1 MSSEGGR
8 FGGLMEEQS
17 KTITGQI
24 SNIEDAIDVMFNNI
38 GKQSEGIINGALSAT
53 SSLVENYETVGRV
66 IMGLVVTYGVY
77 KTAVMTVTALES
89 FRTKN
94 LALQAVGVQGVTAA
108 EAIHYHWLVLVQK
121 AQALLNAT
129 MLANPYVAV
138 ATAVAAV
145 TAALISLG
153 SEQDRVNAAYDEYMR
168 KRDEAIAKEEEHRR
182 KIEQL
187 IQIAGDESL
196 STDTRRKA
204 LLKLE
209 EKYPDIFKKYATE
222 IEMLKHIRD
231 IKAEIA
237 ILDGKTSIANPVNEL
252 AEIDKRIAEL
262 QKKGAWS
269 LSSTN
274 SYAGTH
280 SSSRTRSEEEE
291 LQQKLRRRRELAKEI
306 ERDRGETYLTNL
318 TGVSNGS
325 LQLQINERRKL
336 LKEIEAQEKLGKK
349 DVTGRVKLGGAT
361 GVYNK
366 QEIQAQL
373 QNLEREQE
381 RRAQIIADGS
391 KNFVAEARKAYR
403 EQEEELKKLRA
414 LTDPKKRAESDITI
428 EIGGKMVKVSDMSLD
443 QFSDAIKKQQAK
455 VDEAEKKLKTLT
467 GKSANKAAEEAN
479 RLAQQGAKYTE
490 EARKQQLVRERA
502 AKDLEFSTRQA
513 EIDAMKESSEKT
525 IKQLTLDFEKR
536 REEIERGYEDLKQQ
550 KIEAAKKLWEANPS
564 NKGKVFDASTVDTTY
579 STEEME
585 NRQKQLDAAFA
596 AYVELLNREEQAN
609 RDAINAY
616 LKQYGDYAQKK
627 QAINESANDRIC
639 ELEEQL
645 SDDMTSEARQAIEAR
660 IALIHKETD
669 AQIEELDQQYG
680 KAKQFMIDLFG
691 DASKKSVAEIEK
703 IIKKYEE
710 LEKFL
715 QGDSTVTR
723 KDLVSLGFTNKELDQ
738 ALDKLSQG
746 KITVKDYTD
755 ALKNM
760 RGELAERSPWQ
771 KFKKDIGDA
780 VDMLKAANGDNTKI
794 GTAITNIGK
803 ACSDYM
809 PEVERFSSAIYN
821 LFGVDD
827 KGARSA
833 ISAMQGLSKAAE
845 GVGQIVSGQWMDGV
859 VNAVDGVSQAFNGLA
874 DMIDDIGSRRDL
886 DAEFNKIELKAIRKA
901 VDKIVD
907 KFEGDSIADAIND
920 YNEAMALYTESL
932 ERAQSNVQDA
942 FSKSSSNIAGRYN
955 HHSINYY
962 MNEIGSKDDI
972 NKINELLGVNLDSFS
987 ELWFLSPDQLAEV
1000 EEKLPHV
1007 FAIIE
1012 KGIEEMSENASASS
1026 DDEDARAMLE
1036 AYMELVGK
1044 KKEIEE
1050 AFTLKMTGTTV
1061 TSVKSDFKNM
1071 LSDMTSDAE
1080 TFSEH
1085 FEEMIRNSVI
1095 NALMSDKYN
1104 AALEEW
1110 YQLFSSYYQN
1120 DSKLG
1125 EDEIADLR
1133 ERYKQISDEAI
1144 AERDA
1149 LVNAMADA
1157 EETMASSFDSLR
1169 SSFRS
1174 ALLDMKGDTRE
1185 WGKNIAQIMT
1195 EALVDRFVLGED
1207 FDKWLNEWAKSY
1219 ESIANATFKNKN
1231 DGTFLSTNPEEIE
1244 AEKAR
1249 LQEIVD
1255 MWGWLADRP
1264 KEMMTRDAIML
1275 EHREEAIA
1283 ALEALAKLDEYET
1296 YTEEERAAAIAE
1308 LNNQLQKEMDLR
1320 KQMAKVYA
1328 DMTGWT
1334 LWQKI
1339 DASPLAN
1346 IGDELISALQ
1356 DTSKG
1361 VEDWKKEIVDSLTND
1376 LIKQI
1381 VYNDSFKEQIQT
1393 LQERYVALFEPDEE
1407 GNKLTPEQIA
1417 AEIEKIA
1424 SELAGMMT
1432 EAEKQVE
1439 GIKTII
1445 PDIDTSPFENVR
1457 DTFLDTLTDI
1467 EGDAEKFKEDLVK
1480 ILTKDLIEKLVLD
1493 VPLTLDVTRRGED
1506 GTIGKIEGKAYDNF
1520 NAYSDDWN
1528 KAYLDGMKELQE
1540 AQKALND
1547 ARASGDEEAIAA
1559 AEAHYNAASAYIDT
1573 LIDELVALEVMTAEE
1588 AKKFTERMKK
1598 AAQDTTFTDMESN
1611 FVSALM
1617 DMEGD
1622 VKDFANDIKKTI
1634 VQKLVEAFMVSE
1646 KIKPLLDDL
1655 QNTFNYAMG
1664 LTFEG
1669 MTTEEAT
1676 KERAK
1681 VIAEGY
1687 TDENGERHQGVDDIT
1702 GVLEPI
1708 KLVVNELL
1716 TAMGYVAKEG
1726 ETLFSNLGDTI
1737 LESLLDVGSGV
1748 EGFMDSITQTIT
1760 EDLVKSYMTTD
1771 EFQDGLKTVKDDLEA
1786 AVKALADAKTPEEIA
1801 AAEEQLKNAK
1811 KAAEDFYNEA
1821 VDGTK
1826 RFTDALKK
1834 IENDTT
1840 FKDMTGNWV
1849 SNLMDFNAT
1858 AEDWAEEIGRTMA
1871 QRIIQQM
1878 IVPTMIQPFL
1888 DSLNDAFNAAMVA
1901 NTTSD
1906 ENGNAVY
1913 NWEGIFD
1920 NEGLKA
1926 ALDALMKQYPEAR
1939 EAVQKIMS
1947 LAGLKPETS
1956 NALDSLGDTLIDRL
1970 LSLDDDVEEIG
1981 KQIGQTL
1988 IREMLQ
1994 QMLATGGYADQIAK
2008 FKEIWQNILTSD
2020 GGQWTDENGM
2030 VWTLETLLAGIAKLE
2045 DDIAKDASFSTLIDK
2060 AKEFGSAAKEGFSDL
2075 RGAFVS
2081 ALLEMNGDAES
2092 FGKQIGRTMLEQMLD
2107 AYIDNKWKDEI
2118 KALNQEWAEALESG
2132 NTEAIEHIKQKVKQ
2146 LYEAIGND
2154 VEVIDIAAAIKELD
2168 KQLDT
2173 TFSDMADS
2181 WASAL
2186 MDMEGTAEDWAQSV
2200 GKMIAEKIIKSMVI
2214 PTMIQP
2220 LLNDMQKA
2228 WNAAAEQEGAT
2239 YQTMLDAM
2247 MPYLSDLVGAYEEL
2261 RPIADYIL
2269 NSLGVYKEVVEE
2281 LKEEV
2286 EYALQDMKDNF
2297 VSDLMDM
2304 EATAE
2309 KRAESISRI
2318 IAENFIKNFVLGD
2331 AFDAQMEQ
2339 WQQHYESILN
2349 SGLSEDER
2357 ARQLKLLRDAIASAK
2372 EGYVEQ
2378 AMAIQ
2383 ELLGLNAT
2391 NSNQTATANIADK
2404 ITYEQADMGLGMLM
2418 ALVMNSE
2425 QMLAT
2430 VRGGVTVF
2438 NGGDAASYQ
2447 AKMATANGEETGRQI
2462 ESMLLGLS
2470 NLNLPDGD
2478 TVREIRVLII
2488 IGNSYLY
2495 DIKTSNEQMLRQFG
2509 ERLESIDNKIGQ
2521 IF

>member
-1 MSSEGGR
+1 MENLHIPITGDSSNFRSALQSARDGVRQTAKQIEDSGMTIEQMFDRIKVAAAASLAGFSVKEFASKVMEVRGEFQKLEVAFTTMLGSAEKADALMQQLVKTAAITPFDLKGVADGAKQLMAYGIAADEVNDTLIHLGDIAAGLSLPLGDLVYLYGTTMTQGRMFTQDLRQFMGRGIPLAEELAKQFGVTKDKVGELVTAGKVGAEEFKKAIMSMSSDGGR

-38 GKQSEGIINGALSAT
+38 GKQSDGIINGALSAI

-237 ILDGKTSIANPVNEL
+237 ILDGKTSITNPANEL

-306 ERDRGETYLTNL
+306 ERDRGEAYLTNL

-336 LKEIEAQEKLGKK
+336 LKEIEAQEKLVKEGVT
-349 DVTGRVKLGGAT
+349 VTGRIKLGGAT

-373 QNLEREQE
+373 QTLKREQE

-403 EQEEELKKLRA
+403 EQEKELKKLRA

-479 RLAQQGAKYTE
+479 MLAQQGAKYTE

-502 AKDLEFSTRQA
+502 AKDLELSTRQA

-525 IKQLTLDFEKR
+525 VKQLTLDFEKR
-536 REEIERGYEDLKQQ
+536 REDIERGYEDLKQQ

-596 AYVELLNREEQAN
+596 AYVKLLNREEQAN

-627 QAINESANDRIC
+627 QAINESANDHIC

-645 SDDMTSEARQAIEAR
+645 LDDMTSEARQAIEAR

-874 DMIDDIGSRRDL
+874 DMIDDIGSRRDS

-907 KFEGDSIADAIND
+907 KFEGDSMSDAIRD
-920 YNEAMALYTESL
+920 YEDAIRLYTDAL
-932 ERAQSNVQDA
+932 ERAQQNVQDA

-955 HHSINYY
+955 HRSINYY
-962 MNEIGSKDDI
+962 MNEIGSKEDI
-972 NKINELLGVNLDSFS
+972 QKINDLLGVNLDSFS
-987 ELWFLSPDQLAEV
+987 ELWFLSPDQLEEV
-1000 EEKLPHV
+1000 KEKLPQV
-1007 FAIIE
+1007 FSIIE
-1012 KGIEEMSENASASS
+1012 KGIEKMSENASASS

-1044 KKEIEE
+1044 KKEIED

-1061 TSVKSDFKNM
+1061 TSVKNDFKNM

-1104 AALEEW
+1104 AALEGW

-1174 ALLDMKGDTRE
+1174 TLLDMKGDTRE

-1231 DGTFLSTNPEEIE
+1231 DGTFLSTKPEEIE

-1264 KEMMTRDAIML
+1264 IEMMTRDAIML

-1381 VYNDSFKEQIQT
+1381 VYNDSFKEQIQA

-1407 GNKLTPEQIA
+1407 SNKLTPEQIA

-1467 EGDAEKFKEDLVK
+1467 EGDVEKFKENLVK
-1480 ILTKDLIEKLVLD
+1480 ILTKDLIERLVLD

-1506 GTIGKIEGKAYDNF
+1506 GTIGKIGGKAYDNF

-1540 AQKALND
+1540 AQKALNE

-1622 VKDFANDIKKTI
+1622 VKDFANDIG
-1634 VQKLVEAFMVSE
+1634 Q
-1646 KIKPLLDDL
+1646 
-1655 QNTFNYAMG
+1655 
-1664 LTFEG
+1664 
-1669 MTTEEAT
+1669 
-1676 KERAK
+1676 
-1681 VIAEGY
+1681 
-1687 TDENGERHQGVDDIT
+1687 
-1702 GVLEPI
+1702 
-1708 KLVVNELL
+1708 
-1716 TAMGYVAKEG
+1716 
-1726 ETLFSNLGDTI
+1726 
-1737 LESLLDVGSGV
+1737 
-1748 EGFMDSITQTIT
+1748 
-1760 EDLVKSYMTTD
+1760 
-1771 EFQDGLKTVKDDLEA
+1771 
-1786 AVKALADAKTPEEIA
+1786 
-1801 AAEEQLKNAK
+1801 
-1811 KAAEDFYNEA
+1811 
-1821 VDGTK
+1821 
-1826 RFTDALKK
+1826 
-1834 IENDTT
+1834 
-1840 FKDMTGNWV
+1840 
-1849 SNLMDFNAT
+1849 
-1858 AEDWAEEIGRTMA
+1858 TMA
-1871 QRIIQQM
+1871 QKIIEQM
-1878 IVPTMIQPFL
+1878 IVPTMMQPLLDNIQKAF
-1888 DSLNDAFNAAMVA
+1888 NDAMAT

-1906 ENGNAVY
+1906 AEGNAVY
-1913 NWEGIFD
+1913 NWKGVLND
-1920 NEGLKA
+1920 EGLKA
-1926 ALDALMKQYPEAR
+1926 SITALQDAYPELKDV
-1939 EAVQKIMS
+1939 VQQILS
-1947 LAGLKPETS
+1947 LSGVKPDFS
-1956 NALDSLGDTLIDRL
+1956 NSLDSIGDTLLDRL
-1970 LSLDDDVEEIG
+1970 LSLDDDVEDIG
-1981 KQIGQTL
+1981 KQIGRTL
-1988 IREMLQ
+1988 IREMLE
-1994 QMLATGGYADQIAK
+1994 QMLSTGQYADRIAAIKKMWQAILTGEDTEHTIEDVLKDIEQLENDITNPENSDFSGLIAK
-2008 FKEIWQNILTSD
+2008 YKS
-2020 GGQWTDENGM
+2020 
-2030 VWTLETLLAGIAKLE
+2030 LA
-2045 DDIAKDASFSTLIDK
+2045 DV
-2060 AKEFGSAAKEGFSDL
+2060 AKEGFSDL
-2075 RGAFVS
+2075 RGAFLS
-2081 ALLEMNGDAES
+2081 SLIDMNGDAET
-2092 FGKQIGRTMLEQMLD
+2092 FGKSIGRTMLEQMLD
-2107 AYIDNKWKDEI
+2107 VYVERTYKQQIADINK
-2118 KALNQEWAEALESG
+2118 EWAEALQSG
-2132 NTEAIEHIKQKVKQ
+2132 NTDALERIKQKVQ
-2146 LYEAIGND
+2146 ELYSAISTD
-2154 VEVIDIAAAIKELD
+2154 VEVSNIADAIKELD

-2269 NSLGVYKEVVEE
+2269 NSLGVYKETVDE

-2349 SGLSEDER
+2349 SGLFEDER

-2462 ESMLLGLS
+2462 ESMLLGLA
-2470 NLNLPDGD
+2470 NLNIPDGD
-2478 TVREIRVLII
+2478 TVREIRGLII

-2509 ERLESIDNKIGQ
+2509 ERLESIDSKIGQ